1 MNKTPTGGT
10 MKTEEIRKV
19 WNEMTKEE
27 LVYLVN
33 AQKVEMMVQAK
44 KIETLEAKLV
54 AVKAQRDDLIVDK
67 LEKRRQE
74 AQ

>member
-1 MNKTPTGGT
+1 

-54 AVKAQRDDLIVDK
+54 AVKAQRDDLIVDN

>member
-1 MNKTPTGGT
+1 